1 MSKITHFQSKNDIF
15 HQKASLF
22 IHFSCKTRIGN
33 YFKLDNPKY
42 HFANYFIQKRSREP
56 NYKQLFVNY
65 FAVKENVLIFASRFK
80 KNRAFLVHNLIPNT
94 VEAISYKTVS
104 ASKETVTKGWVIV
117 DAENETLGRLASNVA
132 YILRGKDKV
141 NFTPHV
147 DTGDN
152 VIIINAEKIKLTGN
166 KVAEKEYVRHTGYPG
181 GQRFATPKLLLTKR
195 PTEIIRMAVS
205 GMLPK
210 NKLGDALRRNVFIY
224 AGAEHPHAA
233 QQPKEIKINTIK

>member
-1 MSKITHFQSKNDIF
+1 M
-15 HQKASLF
+15 
-22 IHFSCKTRIGN
+22 
-33 YFKLDNPKY
+33 
-42 HFANYFIQKRSREP
+42 
-56 NYKQLFVNY
+56 
-65 FAVKENVLIFASRFK
+65 
-80 KNRAFLVHNLIPNT
+80 
-94 VEAISYKTVS
+94 EAISYKTVS

-117 DAENETLGRLASNVA
+117 DAENEILGRLASNVA

-181 GQRFATPKLLLTKR
+181 GQRFATPKLLFSKK
-195 PTEIIRMAVS
+195 PTEVVRMAVS

-224 AGAEHPHAA
+224 AGAEQPHAA

>member
-1 MSKITHFQSKNDIF
+1 M
-15 HQKASLF
+15 
-22 IHFSCKTRIGN
+22 
-33 YFKLDNPKY
+33 
-42 HFANYFIQKRSREP
+42 
-56 NYKQLFVNY
+56 
-65 FAVKENVLIFASRFK
+65 
-80 KNRAFLVHNLIPNT
+80 
-94 VEAISYKTVS
+94 EAISYKTVS

-117 DAENETLGRLASNVA
+117 DAENEVLGRLASNVA

-195 PTEIIRMAVS
+195 PTEIVRMAVS

-233 QQPKEIKINTIK
+233 QQPKQIKINTIK